1 MKTKTVYQ
9 CEFCLTEYKT
19 SQEAYECEASCLKLT
34 MKEYAEY
41 LDLLSEERKAFAQA
55 SCTMNNEI
63 RKRCDD
69 ATIAV
74 IEFQKKHGITDCKW

>member
-34 MKEYAEY
+34 TKEYTEY
-41 LDLLSEERKAFAQA
+41 LDLLKEERDAFGQD
-55 SCTMNNEI
+55 SCTMNNKVRE
-63 RKRCDD
+63 RCVN
-69 ATIAV
+69 AV
-74 IEFQKKHGITDCKW
+74 KAVVEFQKKHGITDSKW

>member
-41 LDLLSEERKAFAQA
+41 KDLLKEERLAFAQA
-55 SCTMNNEI
+55 SCAMNDEI
-63 RKRCDD
+63 RKRCDS
-69 ATIAV
+69 AV
-74 IEFQKKHGITDCKW
+74 KAVVEFQKKHGITDSKW

>member
-19 SQEAYECEASCLKLT
+19 SQEAYECEAGCLKLT

-41 LDLLSEERKAFAQA
+41 LDLLKEEKNAFRQA
-55 SCTMNNEI
+55 SYVMNNEI
-63 RKRCDD
+63 RERCDN
-69 ATIAV
+69 AVKAV
-74 IEFQKKHGITDCKW
+74 INFQKEHGITDSRW

>member
-19 SQEAYECEASCLKLT
+19 SQEAYGCEASCLKLT

-41 LDLLSEERKAFAQA
+41 LDLLKEEKNAFRQA
-55 SCTMNNEI
+55 SCAMNNEI
-63 RKRCDD
+63 IERCDN
-69 ATIAV
+69 AVKAV
-74 IEFQKKHGITDCKW
+74 IDFQKKYNFKDNR